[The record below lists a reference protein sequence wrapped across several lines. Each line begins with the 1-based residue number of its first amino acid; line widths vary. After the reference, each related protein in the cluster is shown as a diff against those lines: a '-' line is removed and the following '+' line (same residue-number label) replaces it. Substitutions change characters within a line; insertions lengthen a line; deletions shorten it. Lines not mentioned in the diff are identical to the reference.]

1 MRIRIITFVGLLLV
15 AAAAAFCAPAAETA
29 TAQTAAGAATGELI
43 VYNTPADYQAATG
56 MQLAAYQEAPALAA
70 LVADGSLPPVAER
83 LPSEP
88 MVIQPLERIG
98 SYGGTFRTGTIGPEI
113 GGFPAE
119 SLRWENIIQVASDTT
134 TLIPNI
140 VKGWEFNDDLSA
152 ITFTLRAG
160 MKWSDGAPFS
170 ADDFLFWY
178 EDVILDDE
186 LTPAKPRVLAPGGN
200 LFTVTKLDD
209 LTIRWEFPT
218 PYPAVLSIVSA
229 RDAFSNPISGP
240 YAPRHFLEQFHAGY
254 NANADSDAKA
264 AGYDSWNARFAFI
277 QNYSAA
283 LNTSELP
290 LVHPWVLSE
299 VDDFGNKHYVRNPYY
314 WKVDSAG
321 NQLPYV
327 DGITKLLFE
336 NREVLDLKIVSGEID
351 IASRNLP
358 VANFTLYKNGEQDG
372 DYRVIL
378 GDGVRGS
385 ASAVQINQTVMDP
398 VKREVFQN
406 EQFKQAMS
414 LAIDRQEMN
423 DLLFFGRGT
432 PRQTTTIPSTSFYED
447 WMGEYYAEYDLER
460 ANRMLDEIGLAERDG
475 DGFRLLPDGRTFTI
489 LIETGPWENYPKIA
503 EMIAGYWNDAGIK
516 ATAKT
521 IAAGLAG
528 QKVRANESEAQLQG
542 FANVSELQIHGN
554 ASRFTPPWIRNA
566 RPWSTW
572 IATNGASGEEPPPVV
587 KQIVATADAFRATVP
602 GSEEYMRLGREL
614 LDLNVRGLYAIG
626 TVGLEPMPVVIK
638 NYVRNVPSG
647 GIIAWD
653 YYFWTPYQASTFFID
668 N

>member
-1 MRIRIITFVGLLLV
+1 MRTRLTVMVGAVLV
-15 AAAAAFCAPAAETA
+15 AAVAAFGAGTTEDSAIPTP
-29 TAQTAAGAATGELI
+29 AGAATGELI

-56 MQLAAYQEAPALAA
+56 KQLPSFNEAPVLAAQ
-70 LVADGSLPPVAER
+70 VANGELPPVQER
-83 LPSEP
+83 LPDEP
-88 MVIQPLERIG
+88 LVIQPLERIG
-98 SYGGTFRTGTIGPEI
+98 KYGGTFRTGSIGPEI
-113 GGFPAE
+113 AGFPGE
-119 SLRWENIIQVASDTT
+119 SLRWENIIQVASDTA

-140 VKGWEFNDDLSA
+140 VKAWDFNGDLSE
-152 ITFTLRAG
+152 ITFTLRSG
-160 MKWSDGAPFS
+160 MKWSDGAPFT

-178 EDVILDDE
+178 EDIILNDE

-200 LFTVTKLDD
+200 LFTVTKVDD
-209 LTIRWEFPT
+209 RTIRWGFPT

-229 RDAFSNPISGP
+229 RNAFADPISGP
-240 YAPRHFLEQFHAGY
+240 YAPRHYLEQFHAGY
-254 NANADSDAKA
+254 NANADSDAKG
-264 AGYDSWNARFAFI
+264 AGYDSWSSRFAFI
-277 QNYSAA
+277 QRYDAA
-283 LNTSELP
+283 INTPELP
-290 LVHPWVLSE
+290 LTHPWTLSR
-299 VDDFGNKHYVRNPYY
+299 VDDFGNKHYLRNPYY

-321 NQLPYV
+321 NQLPYA
-327 DGITKLLFE
+327 DGITKLLFD

-358 VANFTLYKNGEQDG
+358 VANFSLYKNGEEEG

-414 LAIDRQEMN
+414 LAINRQEMN

-432 PRQTTTIPSTSFYED
+432 PRQTTTIPSTSFYEE
-447 WMGEYYAEYDLER
+447 WMGDYYADYDLER
-460 ANRMLDEIGLAERDG
+460 ANRMLDEIGLAARDG
-475 DGFRLLPDGRTFTI
+475 DGFRLLPDGRTFSI

-503 EMIAGYWNDAGIK
+503 EMIADYWNDAGIK

-521 IAAGLAG
+521 ISAGLAG
-528 QKVRANESEAQLQG
+528 EKTRANQSEAQLQG

-554 ASRFTPPWIRNA
+554 ASRFTPPWIRNG
-566 RPWSTW
+566 RPWATW
-572 IATNGASGEEPPPVV
+572 FATGGASGEEPPPEV
-587 KQIVATADAFRATVP
+587 KEIVATADAFRATVP
-602 GSEEYMRLGREL
+602 GSDEYMRLGRKL

-626 TVGLEPMPVVIK
+626 TVGLEPMPVVVK
-638 NYVRNVPSG
+638 NYVGNVPSG

-668 N
+668 Q